1 MSSSP
6 DARQELR
13 AIRGMP
19 DILPAQTPAWQYLE
33 RCVTDV
39 LGGYAYRE
47 IRLPLLEPTEL
58 FARSIGEVTDI
69 VEKEMY
75 SFPDRNGDGMTL
87 RPEGTASCV
96 RAVLQHGM
104 LQQVPQRLWY
114 MGPMFRYERPQM
126 GRQRQ
131 FHQVGVETFGLE
143 GPDIEAEHLLMTARL
158 WRRLGVADRVRLEIN
173 SLGSTASRAA
183 YRSALVAYLSARE
196 AELDEDSRRRL
207 ASNPLRILDS
217 KNPATQALLRD
228 APRLTDHL
236 DAESAAHFAE
246 LRSLLE
252 AAGLSYTVNPALVRG
267 LDYYGRTVYE
277 WVTDSLGAQGTVCA
291 GGRYDALVAEL
302 GGPAT
307 PGVGFAMG
315 LERLLLLMQAAGTS
329 AGVDVAPH
337 AYWVLADAAAPR
349 LGLALGEQLRDALP
363 WLRMQLNCGGGSIKS
378 QMKRA
383 DRSAAVLAIIVGS
396 DEIAANEVSVREL
409 RSEGSPQIRVGVSAL
424 RAFLAERFTSVTT

>member
-6 DARQELR
+6 DTRQELR

-19 DILPAQTPAWQYLE
+19 DILPAQTPAWQHVE
-33 RCVTDV
+33 RVVTE
-39 LGGYAYRE
+39 LLKGYAYQE

-75 SFPDRNGDGMTL
+75 TFPDRNGESMTL

-96 RAVLQHGM
+96 RAVLQHGL
-104 LQQVPQRLWY
+104 LQQLPQRLWY

-143 GPDIEAEHLLMTARL
+143 GPDIEAEHLVMTARL
-158 WRRLGVADRVRLEIN
+158 WRRLGIADHVRLEIN

-196 AELDEDSRRRL
+196 TELDEDSRRRL
-207 ASNPLRILDS
+207 GSNPLRILDS

-228 APRLTDHL
+228 APRLLQHL
-236 DAESAAHFAE
+236 DAESQAHFDG
-246 LRSLLE
+246 LRALLD
-252 AAGLSYTVNPALVRG
+252 AAGVRYTINDSLVRG

-291 GGRYDALVAEL
+291 GGRYDGLVSEL

-315 LERLLLLMQAAGTS
+315 IERLLLLVQAVGAAAGP
-329 AGVDVAPH
+329 DERPH
-337 AYWVLADAAAPR
+337 AYFVVADPAAA
-349 LGLALGEQLRDALP
+349 GMVLALGERLRDALP
-363 WLRMQLNCGGGSIKS
+363 GLRLQMNCGGGSIKS

-383 DRSAAVLAIIVGS
+383 DRSGAALALIVGS
-396 DEIAANEVSVREL
+396 DELAAGELSVREL
-409 RSEGSPQIRVGVSAL
+409 RIEGAVQQRVAAPAMQSFMAARFAL
-424 RAFLAERFTSVTT
+424 

>member
-6 DARQELR
+6 DTRPELR

-19 DILPAQTPAWQYLE
+19 DILPAQTPAWQHLE
-33 RCVTDV
+33 RCVSEL
-39 LGGYAYRE
+39 LGSYAYHE

-75 SFPDRNGDGMTL
+75 SFADRNGDSMTL

-96 RAVLQHGM
+96 RAVLQHGL

-173 SLGSTASRAA
+173 SLGSTTSRAA
-183 YRSALVAYLSARE
+183 YRSALVAYLRARE
-196 AELDEDSRRRL
+196 TELDEDSRRRL

-217 KNPATQALLRD
+217 KNPGTQALLRE

-236 DAESAAHFAE
+236 DAESEAHFSG
-246 LRSLLE
+246 LRALLD
-252 AAGLSYTVNPALVRG
+252 AAGLS
-267 LDYYGRTVYE
+267 
-277 WVTDSLGAQGTVCA
+277 
-291 GGRYDALVAEL
+291 
-302 GGPAT
+302 
-307 PGVGFAMG
+307 
-315 LERLLLLMQAAGTS
+315 
-329 AGVDVAPH
+329 
-337 AYWVLADAAAPR
+337 
-349 LGLALGEQLRDALP
+349 
-363 WLRMQLNCGGGSIKS
+363 
-378 QMKRA
+378 
-383 DRSAAVLAIIVGS
+383 
-396 DEIAANEVSVREL
+396 
-409 RSEGSPQIRVGVSAL
+409 
-424 RAFLAERFTSVTT
+424 

>member
-19 DILPAQTPAWQYLE
+19 DILPAQTPAWQHLE
-33 RCVTDV
+33 RCIADL
-39 LGGYAYRE
+39 LGSYAYRE

-104 LQQVPQRLWY
+104 LQQLPQRLWY

-143 GPDIEAEHLLMTARL
+143 GPDIEAEHLVMTARL

-246 LRSLLE
+246 LQSLLE

-349 LGLALGEQLRDALP
+349 LALALGEQLRDALP

-409 RSEGSPQIRVGVSAL
+409 RSEASPQIRVGVSAL

>member
-6 DARQELR
+6 DTRPELR

-19 DILPAQTPAWQYLE
+19 DILPAQTPAWQHLE
-33 RCVTDV
+33 RCVSEL
-39 LGGYAYRE
+39 LGSYAYHE

-75 SFPDRNGDGMTL
+75 SFADRNGDSMTL

-96 RAVLQHGM
+96 RAVLQHGL

-183 YRSALVAYLSARE
+183 YRSALVAYLTARE
-196 AELDEDSRRRL
+196 AQLDDDSRRRL

-217 KNPATQALLRD
+217 KNPGTQALLRE

-236 DAESAAHFAE
+236 DAESEAHFAG
-246 LRSLLE
+246 LRALLD
-252 AAGLSYTVNPALVRG
+252 AAGLAYTINPALVRG

-277 WVTDSLGAQGTVCA
+277 WVTESLGAQGTVCA
-291 GGRYDALVAEL
+291 GGRYDGLVSEL

-315 LERLLLLMQAAGTS
+315 IERLLLLMQAAGAST
-329 AGVDVAPH
+329 GPDNRPH
-337 AYWVLADAAAPR
+337 AYWVVADPAAP
-349 LGLALGEQLRDALP
+349 GLALVLGEQLRDALP
-363 WLRMQLNCGGGSIKS
+363 GLRLQLNCGGGSIKS

-383 DRSAAVLAIIVGS
+383 DRSGAALALILGS
-396 DEIAANEVSVREL
+396 DELAAGEVSVREL
-409 RSEGSPQIRVGVSAL
+409 RLEGAMQQRVGVSAMQ
-424 RAFLAERFTSVTT
+424 AFMAARFGL

>member
-6 DARQELR
+6 DTRPELR

-19 DILPAQTPAWQYLE
+19 DILPAQTPAWQHLE
-33 RCVTDV
+33 RCVSEL
-39 LGGYAYRE
+39 LGSYAYHE

-75 SFPDRNGDGMTL
+75 SFADRNGDSMTL

-96 RAVLQHGM
+96 RAVLQHGL

-183 YRSALVAYLSARE
+183 YRSALVAYLTARE
-196 AELDEDSRRRL
+196 TELDDDSRRRL

-217 KNPATQALLRD
+217 KNPGTQALLRE

-236 DAESAAHFAE
+236 DAESEAHFAG
-246 LRSLLE
+246 LRALLD
-252 AAGLSYTVNPALVRG
+252 ATGLAYTINPALVRG

-277 WVTDSLGAQGTVCA
+277 WVTESLGAQGTVCA
-291 GGRYDALVAEL
+291 GGRYDGLVSEL

-315 LERLLLLMQAAGTS
+315 IERLLLLMQAAGASTGPDS
-329 AGVDVAPH
+329 RPH
-337 AYWVLADAAAPR
+337 AYWVVADPAAP
-349 LGLALGEQLRDALP
+349 GLALVLGEQLRDALP
-363 WLRMQLNCGGGSIKS
+363 GLRLQLNCGGGSIKS

-383 DRSAAVLAIIVGS
+383 DRSGAALALILGS
-396 DEIAANEVSVREL
+396 DELAAGEVSVREL
-409 RSEGSPQIRVGVSAL
+409 RLEGATQQRVGVSAML
-424 RAFLAERFTSVTT
+424 AFMAARFGL

>member
-6 DARQELR
+6 DTRPELR

-19 DILPAQTPAWQYLE
+19 DILPAQTPAWQHLE
-33 RCVTDV
+33 RCVSEL
-39 LGGYAYRE
+39 LGSYAYHE

-75 SFPDRNGDGMTL
+75 SFADRNGDSMTL

-96 RAVLQHGM
+96 RAVLQHGL

-183 YRSALVAYLSARE
+183 YRSALVAYLTARE
-196 AELDEDSRRRL
+196 AELDDDSRRRL

-217 KNPATQALLRD
+217 KNPGTQALLRE

-236 DAESAAHFAE
+236 DAESEAHFAG
-246 LRSLLE
+246 LRALLD
-252 AAGLSYTVNPALVRG
+252 AAGLAYTINPALVRG

-277 WVTDSLGAQGTVCA
+277 WVTESLGAQGTVCA
-291 GGRYDALVAEL
+291 GGRYDGLVSEL

-307 PGVGFAMG
+307 PGVGVAMG
-315 LERLLLLMQAAGTS
+315 IERLLLLMQAAGAST
-329 AGVDVAPH
+329 GPDNHPH
-337 AYWVLADAAAPR
+337 AYWVVADPAAP
-349 LGLALGEQLRDALP
+349 GLALVLGEQLRDALP
-363 WLRMQLNCGGGSIKS
+363 GLRLQLNCGGGSIKS

-383 DRSAAVLAIIVGS
+383 DRSGAALALILGS
-396 DEIAANEVSVREL
+396 DEVAAGEVSVREL
-409 RSEGSPQIRVGVSAL
+409 RLEGATQQRVGVSAMQ
-424 RAFLAERFTSVTT
+424 AFMAARFGL

>member
-1 MSSSP
+1 MPSSP
-6 DARQELR
+6 DTRQELR

-33 RCVTDV
+33 RCVSEL
-39 LGGYAYRE
+39 LGGYAYQE

-75 SFPDRNGDGMTL
+75 SFADRNGEGMTL

-96 RAVLQHGM
+96 RAVLQHGL
-104 LQQVPQRLWY
+104 LQQLPQRLWY

-173 SLGSTASRAA
+173 SLGSSASRAA
-183 YRSALVAYLSARE
+183 YRSALVAWLSARE

-207 ASNPLRILDS
+207 GSNPLRILDS
-217 KNPATQALLRD
+217 KNPATQALLLE
-228 APRLTDHL
+228 APRLVDHL
-236 DAESAAHFAE
+236 DPESEAHFAE
-246 LRSLLE
+246 LRALLD
-252 AAGLSYTVNPALVRG
+252 AAGLAYTINSSLVRG

-277 WVTDSLGAQGTVCA
+277 WVTESLGAQGTVCA
-291 GGRYDALVAEL
+291 GGRYDGLVAEL

-315 LERLLLLMQAAGTS
+315 IERLLLLMQAVGAPSGP
-329 AGVDVAPH
+329 DNLPH
-337 AYWVLADAAAPR
+337 AYWVVADPSAPR
-349 LGLALGEQLRDALP
+349 LVLALGEQLRDALP
-363 WLRMQLNCGGGSIKS
+363 GLRLQLNCGGGSMKS

-383 DRSAAVLAIIVGS
+383 DRSGAALALIVGS
-396 DEIAANEVSVREL
+396 DEVAAGEVSVREL
-409 RSEGSPQIRVGVSAL
+409 RIEGAAQQRVGLTAL
-424 RAFLAERFTSVTT
+424 QGFMARRFGL

>member
-6 DARQELR
+6 DTRPELR

-19 DILPAQTPAWQYLE
+19 DILPAQTPAWQHLE
-33 RCVTDV
+33 RCVSEL
-39 LGGYAYRE
+39 LGSYAYHE

-75 SFPDRNGDGMTL
+75 SFADRNGDSMTL

-96 RAVLQHGM
+96 RAVLQHGL

-183 YRSALVAYLSARE
+183 YRSALVAYLTARE
-196 AELDEDSRRRL
+196 AELDDDSRRRL

-217 KNPATQALLRD
+217 KNPGTQALLRE

-236 DAESAAHFAE
+236 DAESEAHFAG
-246 LRSLLE
+246 LRALLD
-252 AAGLSYTVNPALVRG
+252 AAGLAYTINPALVRG

-277 WVTDSLGAQGTVCA
+277 WVTESLGAQGTVCA
-291 GGRYDALVAEL
+291 GGRYDGLVSEL

-315 LERLLLLMQAAGTS
+315 IERLLLLMQAAGAST
-329 AGVDVAPH
+329 GPDNHPH
-337 AYWVLADAAAPR
+337 AYWVVADPAAP
-349 LGLALGEQLRDALP
+349 GLALVLGEQLRDALP
-363 WLRMQLNCGGGSIKS
+363 GLRLQLNCGGGSIKS

-383 DRSAAVLAIIVGS
+383 DRSGAALALILGS
-396 DEIAANEVSVREL
+396 DEVAAGEVSVREL
-409 RSEGSPQIRVGVSAL
+409 RLEGATQQRVGVSAL
-424 RAFLAERFTSVTT
+424 QALMAERFGL

>member
-6 DARQELR
+6 DTRQELR

-19 DILPAQTPAWQYLE
+19 DILPAQTPAWQHFE
-33 RCVTDV
+33 RVVTD
-39 LGGYAYRE
+39 LLKGYAYQE

-75 SFPDRNGDGMTL
+75 TFPDRNGESMTL

-96 RAVLQHGM
+96 RAVLQHGL
-104 LQQVPQRLWY
+104 LQQLPQRLWY

-143 GPDIEAEHLLMTARL
+143 GPDIEAEHLVMTARL
-158 WRRLGVADRVRLEIN
+158 WRRLGIADHVRLEIN

-196 AELDEDSRRRL
+196 MELDEDSRRRL
-207 ASNPLRILDS
+207 GSNPLRILDS
-217 KNPATQALLRD
+217 KHPATQALLRD
-228 APRLTDHL
+228 APRLLQHL
-236 DAESAAHFAE
+236 DAESQAHFDG
-246 LRSLLE
+246 LRALLD
-252 AAGLSYTVNPALVRG
+252 AAGVRYTINDALVRG

-291 GGRYDALVAEL
+291 GGRYDGLVSEL

-315 LERLLLLMQAAGTS
+315 IERLLLLVQAVGAAAGP
-329 AGVDVAPH
+329 DERPH
-337 AYWVLADAAAPR
+337 AYFVVADPAAA
-349 LGLALGEQLRDALP
+349 GMVLALGERLRDALP
-363 WLRMQLNCGGGSIKS
+363 GLRLQTNCGGGSIKS

-383 DRSAAVLAIIVGS
+383 DRSGAALALIVGS
-396 DEIAANEVSVREL
+396 DELAAGELSVREL
-409 RSEGSPQIRVGVSAL
+409 RIEGAAQQRVAASAMQSFM
-424 RAFLAERFTSVTT
+424 AARFAL

>member
-6 DARQELR
+6 DTRQELR

-19 DILPAQTPAWQYLE
+19 DILPAQTPAWQHLE
-33 RCVTDV
+33 RCVSEL
-39 LGGYAYRE
+39 LGSYAYRE

-75 SFPDRNGDGMTL
+75 SFADRNGEGMTL

-96 RAVLQHGM
+96 RAVLQHGL

-173 SLGSTASRAA
+173 SLGSSASRAA
-183 YRSALVAYLSARE
+183 YRSALVAWLSARE
-196 AELDEDSRRRL
+196 TELDEDSRRRL
-207 ASNPLRILDS
+207 GSNPLRILDS
-217 KNPATQALLRD
+217 KNPETQALLRE
-228 APRLTDHL
+228 APRLVDHL
-236 DAESAAHFAE
+236 DPESEAHFAE
-246 LRSLLE
+246 LRALLD
-252 AAGLSYTVNPALVRG
+252 AAGLAYTINSSLVRG

-277 WVTDSLGAQGTVCA
+277 WVTESLGAQGTVCA
-291 GGRYDALVAEL
+291 GGRYDGLVSEL
-302 GGPAT
+302 GGPPT

-315 LERLLLLMQAAGTS
+315 MERLLLLMQAAGAP
-329 AGVDVAPH
+329 AGPDNLPH
-337 AYWVLADAAAPR
+337 AYWVVADPSAPAMV
-349 LGLALGEQLRDALP
+349 LALGEQLRNALP
-363 WLRMQLNCGGGSIKS
+363 GLRLQLNCGGGSMKS

-383 DRSAAVLAIIVGS
+383 DRSGAALALIVGS
-396 DEIAANEVSVREL
+396 DEVAAGEVSVREL
-409 RSEGSPQIRVGVSAL
+409 RIEGATQQRVGLTAL
-424 RAFLAERFTSVTT
+424 QAFMAQRFGL

>member
-6 DARQELR
+6 DTRQALR

-19 DILPAQTPAWQYLE
+19 DILPAQTPAWQHVERVVTELLE
-33 RCVTDV
+33 
-39 LGGYAYRE
+39 GYAYRE

-69 VEKEMY
+69 VEKELY
-75 SFPDRNGDGMTL
+75 TFPDRNGESMTL

-96 RAVLQHGM
+96 RAVLQHGL
-104 LQQVPQRLWY
+104 LQQLPQRLWY

-143 GPDIEAEHLLMTARL
+143 GPDIEAEHLVMTARL
-158 WRRLGVADRVRLEIN
+158 WRRLGIADHVRLEIN

-196 AELDEDSRRRL
+196 TELDEDSRRRL
-207 ASNPLRILDS
+207 GSNPLRILDS

-228 APRLTDHL
+228 APRLLQHL
-236 DAESAAHFAE
+236 DTESQAHFDG
-246 LRSLLE
+246 LRALLD
-252 AAGLSYTVNPALVRG
+252 AAGVRYTINDSLVRG

-291 GGRYDALVAEL
+291 GGRYDGLVSEL

-315 LERLLLLMQAAGTS
+315 IERLLLLMQAVGAS
-329 AGVDVAPH
+329 AGPDERPH
-337 AYWVLADAAAPR
+337 AYFVVADPAAA
-349 LGLALGEQLRDALP
+349 GMVLALGERLRDALP
-363 WLRMQLNCGGGSIKS
+363 GLRLHINCGGGSIKS

-383 DRSAAVLAIIVGS
+383 DRSGAAIALIVGS
-396 DEIAANEVSVREL
+396 DELAAGELSVREL
-409 RSEGSPQIRVGVSAL
+409 RIEGAAQQRVAAPAMQSFMA
-424 RAFLAERFTSVTT
+424 ARFTL

>member
-6 DARQELR
+6 DTRPELR

-19 DILPAQTPAWQYLE
+19 DILPAQTPAWQHLE
-33 RCVTDV
+33 RCVSEL
-39 LGGYAYRE
+39 LGSYAYHE

-75 SFPDRNGDGMTL
+75 SFADRNGDSMTL

-96 RAVLQHGM
+96 RAVLQHGL

-183 YRSALVAYLSARE
+183 YRSALVAYLTARE
-196 AELDEDSRRRL
+196 TELDDDSRRRL

-217 KNPATQALLRD
+217 KNPGTQALLRE

-236 DAESAAHFAE
+236 DAESEAHFAG
-246 LRSLLE
+246 LRALLD
-252 AAGLSYTVNPALVRG
+252 AAGLAYTINPALVRG

-277 WVTDSLGAQGTVCA
+277 WVTESLGAQGTVCA
-291 GGRYDALVAEL
+291 GGRYDGLVSEL

-315 LERLLLLMQAAGTS
+315 IERLLLLMQAAGAST
-329 AGVDVAPH
+329 GPDNHPH
-337 AYWVLADAAAPR
+337 AYWVVADPAAP
-349 LGLALGEQLRDALP
+349 GLALVLGEQLRDALP
-363 WLRMQLNCGGGSIKS
+363 GLRLQLNCGGGSIKS

-383 DRSAAVLAIIVGS
+383 DRSGAALALILGS
-396 DEIAANEVSVREL
+396 DELAAGEVSVREL
-409 RSEGSPQIRVGVSAL
+409 RLEGAMQQRVGVSAMQ
-424 RAFLAERFTSVTT
+424 AFMAARFGL